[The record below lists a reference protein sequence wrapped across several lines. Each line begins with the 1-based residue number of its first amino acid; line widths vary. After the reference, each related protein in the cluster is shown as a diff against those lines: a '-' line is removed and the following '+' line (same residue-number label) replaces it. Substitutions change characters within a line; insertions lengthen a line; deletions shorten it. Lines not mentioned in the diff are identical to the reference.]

1 MHDVM
6 IAALLGLGGAAAT
19 LPGTLELSMLTA
31 AGALPPREPGP
42 PVKTLKR
49 LAVVVPA
56 HDEEAGVADCVKS
69 LASCDSPGFPV
80 EILVVADNCSDG
92 TADRAR
98 EAGATVLERHDTERR
113 GKGYA
118 LELAFDTLFER
129 FPDLDAVLV
138 VDADTEV
145 EANFFTAAARW
156 FAAGAD
162 GVQAR
167 YLAKNPEASTRT
179 AMMNLAFMA
188 FCVLRPRGRSRLGL
202 SVGISGNGFGLSRD
216 ALERVPY
223 SSRSV
228 VEDLEHHLHMVRA
241 GLKMEFM
248 DETCVRADFPVGDQG
263 SDTQRARWEGGRMR
277 MIREHA
283 PALLRE
289 VVGGRPELVEPL
301 LELLLLPLG
310 SHVALLGATMAV
322 PFAPTQ
328 LYAAASLGMVGAH
341 VATAMKVG
349 GAGRTELGA
358 LARVPAYLLW
368 KAKVLPKVL
377 QAASRE
383 QEWVRTARD
392 AEAPA
397 R

>member
-1 MHDVM
+1 M

-31 AGALPPREPGP
+31 AGALPAREPGP
-42 PVKTLKR
+42 PVKTLQR

-92 TADRAR
+92 TAARAR

-129 FPDLDAVLV
+129 FPDLDGVLV